1 MKTFDFSA
9 HIRVEGIDQTRGWFY
24 SLIAVSTLVTGK
36 APYKNVLV
44 NDLVLDKYGKKM
56 SKSRGNTVEP
66 MDLFDRYGVDALR
79 WYLLY
84 VSPVWT
90 PTRFDEDGL
99 KEVLSKFIGTIKN
112 VYTFFALYANT
123 DSIKPQDFF
132 VEYGDRPELDR
143 WILSKYNNLVKYVT
157 ESMDVYDHNKSVRA
171 IQNFVNED
179 LSNWYIRR
187 SRRRFWETEL
197 TEDKKA
203 VYNTTYEVLVGL
215 SQLIAP
221 FAPYLSEE
229 LYRNLTGEE
238 SVHLSYYPKT
248 NEDLIDEN
256 IEKRMDLVKD
266 IVSLGR
272 ASRENAKIKVRQPI
286 QKIHIDGKYQEL
298 IDDLVPLIK
307 EELNVKEVVF
317 EHDLNEFMDF
327 TLKPNFKVAGPMLG
341 SKVKEFTGILAK
353 ADALEII
360 TKIQSGEKYELDVKG
375 QILELDDQ
383 LLDIRISA
391 KEGYDVATGYNL
403 FTIIDTNLSDE
414 LLNEGYAR
422 EFISKVQQMRKN
434 NGYEMMDR
442 IKIFYTSSPEIDKAV
457 KDFQDYIKEE
467 TLAFAHS
474 MKNILKKLYD
484 NKYEISEAVH
494 NHTEFFN
501 TEPNIGAPI
510 LGYIISLEE
519 KRRKTK
525 QSFEDISYI
534 KKGMMGISAGLGDSF
549 TQVVL
554 APLFISMAVMLS
566 LDNSFYPALI
576 PVIILAALILFIS
589 YTGFMNGYFKGK
601 EFMLQRI
608 KNVKESKVKIY
619 FPYMF
624 SGILGLSMSRL
635 LLNNNRPYE
644 NIFTIFII
652 ILTSGISFM
661 RKRGER

>member
-1 MKTFDFSA
+1 
-9 HIRVEGIDQTRGWFY
+9 
-24 SLIAVSTLVTGK
+24 
-36 APYKNVLV
+36 
-44 NDLVLDKYGKKM
+44 M

-112 VYTFFALYANT
+112 VYTFFALYANS

-132 VEYGDRPELDR
+132 VEYKDRPELDR
-143 WILSKYNNLVKYVT
+143 WIVSKYNNLVKYVT

-187 SRRRFWETEL
+187 SRRRFWETGL

-203 VYNTTYEVLVGL
+203 VYNTTYEILVGI

-229 LYRNLTGEE
+229 IYRNLTGEV
-238 SVHLSYYPKT
+238 SVHLSYYPKA
-248 NEDLIDEN
+248 NEELIDEN

-298 IDDLVPLIK
+298 IDDLVPLIM

-327 TLKPNFKVAGPMLG
+327 TLKPNFKIAGPMLG
-341 SKVKEFTGILAK
+341 NNVKAFAGILAK

-360 TKIQSGEKYELDVKG
+360 TKVQSGEKYELDVNG
-375 QILELDDQ
+375 QIVELDDQ
-383 LLDIRISA
+383 LLDIRITA
-391 KEGYDVATGYNL
+391 KEGYDVATGNNL
-403 FTIIDTNLSDE
+403 FTIIDTNLTDE
-414 LLNEGYAR
+414 LINEGYAR

-457 KDFQDYIKEE
+457 KEFEDYIKEE
-467 TLAFAHS
+467 TLADL
-474 MKNILKKLYD
+474 I
-484 NKYEISEAVH
+484 
-494 NHTEFFN
+494 
-501 TEPNIGAPI
+501 
-510 LGYIISLEE
+510 
-519 KRRKTK
+519 
-525 QSFEDISYI
+525 DISNEE
-534 KKGMMGISAGLGDSF
+534 GMEVQNLNGID
-549 TQVVL
+549 
-554 APLFISMAVMLS
+554 
-566 LDNSFYPALI
+566 
-576 PVIILAALILFIS
+576 
-589 YTGFMNGYFKGK
+589 TGMKLEK
-601 EFMLQRI
+601 MD
-608 KNVKESKVKIY
+608 
-619 FPYMF
+619 
-624 SGILGLSMSRL
+624 
-635 LLNNNRPYE
+635 
-644 NIFTIFII
+644 
-652 ILTSGISFM
+652 
-661 RKRGER
+661 

>member
-1 MKTFDFSA
+1 MTKLKDLLVANNNTVNWYPDYVGEKRFGNWLENVNDWAISRSRYWGTPLPIWRCECGHIESIGSRKELVEKAVEDIDESIELHRPYVDEVHIVCPECGKHMTRVKDVIDCWFDSGAMPFA
-9 HIRVEGIDQTRGWFY
+9 QWHYPFENKERFDELFPADFINEGIDQTRGWFY

-36 APYKNVLV
+36 SPYKNVLV

-132 VEYGDRPELDR
+132 VEYKDRPELDR
-143 WILSKYNNLVKYVT
+143 WIVSKYNNLVKYVT

-187 SRRRFWETEL
+187 SRRRFWETGL

-203 VYNTTYEVLVGL
+203 VYNTTYEILVGI

-229 LYRNLTGEE
+229 IYRNLTGEV
-238 SVHLSYYPKT
+238 SVHLSYYPKA
-248 NEDLIDEN
+248 NEELIDEN

-298 IDDLVPLIK
+298 IDDLVPLIM

-327 TLKPNFKVAGPMLG
+327 TLKPNFKIAGPMLG
-341 SKVKEFTGILAK
+341 NNVKAFAGILAK

-360 TKIQSGEKYELDVKG
+360 TKVQSGEKYELDVNG
-375 QILELDDQ
+375 QIIELDDQ
-383 LLDIRISA
+383 LLDIRIEA
-391 KEGYDVATGYNL
+391 KEGYDVATGNNL
-403 FTIIDTNLSDE
+403 FTIIDTNLTEE
-414 LLNEGYAR
+414 LINEGYAR

-457 KDFQDYIKEE
+457 KEFEDYIKEE
-467 TLAFAHS
+467 TLADL
-474 MKNILKKLYD
+474 I
-484 NKYEISEAVH
+484 
-494 NHTEFFN
+494 
-501 TEPNIGAPI
+501 
-510 LGYIISLEE
+510 
-519 KRRKTK
+519 
-525 QSFEDISYI
+525 DISNEE
-534 KKGMMGISAGLGDSF
+534 GMEVQNLNGID
-549 TQVVL
+549 
-554 APLFISMAVMLS
+554 
-566 LDNSFYPALI
+566 
-576 PVIILAALILFIS
+576 
-589 YTGFMNGYFKGK
+589 TGMKLEK
-601 EFMLQRI
+601 MD
-608 KNVKESKVKIY
+608 
-619 FPYMF
+619 
-624 SGILGLSMSRL
+624 
-635 LLNNNRPYE
+635 
-644 NIFTIFII
+644 
-652 ILTSGISFM
+652 
-661 RKRGER
+661 